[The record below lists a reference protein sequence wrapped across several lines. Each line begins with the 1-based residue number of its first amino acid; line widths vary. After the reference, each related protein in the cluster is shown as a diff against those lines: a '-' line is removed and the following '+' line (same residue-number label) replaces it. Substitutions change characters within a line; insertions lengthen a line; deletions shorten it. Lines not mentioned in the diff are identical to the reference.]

1 MIDIKAVKEQAR
13 KEVTE
18 ESQKKAVMALKA
30 KLKELENAKQIVK
43 NIERE
48 IQDLEAS
55 LADGSFAG

>member
-18 ESQKKAVMALKA
+18 EAQKKAVVALKA
-30 KLKELENAKQIVK
+30 KMRALEDARQIVK